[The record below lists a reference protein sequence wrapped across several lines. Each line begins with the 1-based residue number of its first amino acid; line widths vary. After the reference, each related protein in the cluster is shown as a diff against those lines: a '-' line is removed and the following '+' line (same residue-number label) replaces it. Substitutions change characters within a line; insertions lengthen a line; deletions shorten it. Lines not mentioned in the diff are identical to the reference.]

1 VMAISVQ
8 LWVQAPPAVTVA
20 PSLRSPTYLRT
31 RVAPL
36 HTAERNALVR
46 KIMTDMKLS
55 MIEASKYVKAN
66 GLWKGAAPKAVAA
79 Q

>member
-1 VMAISVQ
+1 
-8 LWVQAPPAVTVA
+8 
-20 PSLRSPTYLRT
+20 
-31 RVAPL
+31 
-36 HTAERNALVR
+36 
-46 KIMTDMKLS
+46 MTDMKLS